1 MYKKGIVLLSGLLLM
16 AACGDKEN
24 ETEVND
30 PTNGEE
36 PEEVVDE
43 NTNTS
48 SHLFSELVN
57 ESTFTEEY
65 GLQAWDDYQAIIE
78 DVSLGESTILNQ
90 EDGSLEDL
98 DGTSSSE
105 IKEKFAALDLRD
117 DVFQDEALLSEDE
130 KMILYRYPP
139 ASDSDLTEVAD
150 FLAELTFYYADD
162 NLMYTSITPGF
173 YTLELNDL
181 PSTEDLTR
189 MVTVSE
195 IEEINPKI
203 YTIAEMQVNGDNIQ
217 QVMVPSMHVNEEGEE
232 VIMAFYFFAKGDTL
246 LQFAYLPF
254 EMVSQDFPTNSILLY
269 YQLIPELEKELENI

>member
-1 MYKKGIVLLSGLLLM
+1 MI
-16 AACGDKEN
+16 AACGNKEN
-24 ETEVND
+24 ETEIND
-30 PTNGEE
+30 QTNGEA
-36 PEEVVDE
+36 PEEVVNE
-43 NTNTS
+43 NTDTN

-65 GLQAWDDYQAIIE
+65 GLQAWEDYQAIIE
-78 DVSLGESTILNQ
+78 DVTLGESTILNQ

-98 DGTSSSE
+98 NGTSSSE
-105 IKEKFAALDLRD
+105 IEEKFAALDLRD
-117 DVFQDEALLSEDE
+117 DVFQDEAFLSEDE

-173 YTLELNDL
+173 YTLEFNDL

-189 MVTVSE
+189 MVSVSE

-217 QVMVPSMHVNEEGEE
+217 QVMVPSMHIDEEGEE
-232 VIMAFYFFAKGDTL
+232 VIMAFYFFAKGDKL

-269 YQLIPELEKELENI
+269 YQLIPELENL